1 MNIATIKKWAFITGI
16 IILIINVLG
25 IFSIR
30 FNMDDPYFDFPVD
43 LFFETLSD
51 KGAIPFA
58 VLSILSSALL
68 IYGITP
74 INNIVNLKR
83 SKAVFI
89 FGIGVLVYLIITLL
103 TMNSGYDSYESYWT
117 NALLLFISSAAM
129 IVFGI
134 KFSIKKEA
142 DTLMENEK
150 SNDNI
155 NQI

>member
-16 IILIINVLG
+16 IILVINVLG

-30 FNMDDPYFDFPVD
+30 FNLDDPNFDFPVD

-51 KGAIPFA
+51 KRSIPFA

-74 INNIVNLKR
+74 INNIVNFKR
-83 SKAVFI
+83 SKAVFT

-103 TMNSGYDSYESYWT
+103 TMNSGYDSFESYWA
-117 NALLLFISSAAM
+117 NAFLLFISSAAM
-129 IVFGI
+129 IVFGV
-134 KFSIKKEA
+134 KFSINKEA
-142 DTLMENEK
+142 NPLEENEK
-150 SNDNI
+150 PNENI
-155 NQI
+155 N